1 MCSCCLFFLST
12 RVAFWVT
19 VGIPV
24 SLLATLG
31 VMMLTG
37 QTINMVSLFALIMA
51 IGIIVDD
58 AIVVG
63 EHAVTQRAAGAGP
76 AEAA

>member
-1 MCSCCLFFLST
+1 
-12 RVAFWVT
+12 
-19 VGIPV
+19 
-24 SLLATLG
+24 
-31 VMMLTG
+31 
-37 QTINMVSLFALIMA
+37 MVSLFALIMA

-76 AEAA
+76 ADAAELGARGACLRR